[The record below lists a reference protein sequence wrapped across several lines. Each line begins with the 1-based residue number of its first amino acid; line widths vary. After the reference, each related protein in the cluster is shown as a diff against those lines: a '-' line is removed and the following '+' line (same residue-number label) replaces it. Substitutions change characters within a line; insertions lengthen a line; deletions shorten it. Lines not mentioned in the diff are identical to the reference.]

1 MNFLIMLVLK
11 YVLLTALLFL
21 KGMLMRCLFDGEYL
35 EQLEYGVLPNQS
47 GAGEKGLYC
56 EKGVIVFI

>member
-35 EQLEYGVLPNQS
+35 E
-47 GAGEKGLYC
+47 
-56 EKGVIVFI
+56 